1 MRINLLTRATPANKG
16 STQALLLPISNSNG
30 DLHRINGDLH
40 RINGDHLN
48 NNGAH
53 PTSSNGGHRHH
64 SKASVRRPSRNI
76 VNRSLPDRPP
86 FPRTVP

>member
-30 DLHRINGDLH
+30 DLHRINGD
-40 RINGDHLN
+40 HLN

-53 PTSSNGGHRHH
+53 PNSSNGGHRHH

-76 VNRSLPDRPP
+76 VNRSLPGRPP